1 MYFDEKYFTCKHKMT
16 LSEVSLD
23 ISLWVQ
29 ILTGLIGLQGS
40 FVNVPPEHA
49 ILKEALQLETT
60 VQAIEFAFYAKFL
73 KEVSL
78 DNMATVRYY
87 DWMLTTPMMLL
98 STIVVMK
105 YEERLQ
111 KKQSTTFTLQ
121 EFIKEHKTDVTTMFM
136 ANWGMLLTGY
146 LGELG
151 VLDQTVSLTLGFGF
165 FAWSFLIIKKYADGS
180 ETGKKLYV
188 FLVVVWSMYGLV
200 FPLDPELKNT
210 ALNTLDIIA
219 KNFFGLYLYK
229 QVMKNQTRS

>member
-1 MYFDEKYFTCKHKMT
+1 MT

-23 ISLWVQ
+23 VSLWVQ
-29 ILTGLIGLQGS
+29 IITGIIGLQGS
-40 FVNVPPEHA
+40 FVNIPPEHA

-60 VQAIEFAFYAKFL
+60 VQFIEFAFYAKFL

-78 DNMATVRYY
+78 ENMAMVRYY

-105 YEERLQ
+105 YEGLKAEG
-111 KKQSTTFTLQ
+111 KSTTFTLK
-121 EFIKEHKTDVTTMFM
+121 EFIKDHKTDVTKMLL

-146 LGELG
+146 LGEIG
-151 VLDQTVSLTLGFGF
+151 VLDQSVSLALGFGF
-165 FAWSFLIIKKYADGS
+165 FAWSFSIIKKYADAS
-180 ETGKKLYV
+180 ETGKKLYI
-188 FLVVVWSMYGLV
+188 FLVIVWSMYGVV

-229 QVMKNQTRS
+229 QVMNHSVSSEPDPRS